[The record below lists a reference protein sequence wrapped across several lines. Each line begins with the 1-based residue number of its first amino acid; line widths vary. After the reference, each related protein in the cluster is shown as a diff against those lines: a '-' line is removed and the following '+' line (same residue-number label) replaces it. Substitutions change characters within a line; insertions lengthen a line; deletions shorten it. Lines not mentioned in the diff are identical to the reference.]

1 MRKDLVLLL
10 LILFIAAAAA
20 FAHTP
25 LLMIADNGDG
35 TLTVEGAFSTGAGAA
50 GIDFY
55 VKNKLEGKILLHQ
68 KFPESSTIEIEIPP
82 EPYYLVFDGGPG
94 HKIVKEGPAPPGGFT
109 KNVEAALL
117 QPEKSDASGIPVPIP
132 VLIVIVVIAAILVFL
147 IPKISK
153 KKSSLNKKPKRG

>member
-1 MRKDLVLLL
+1 MKNHVFLLL
-10 LILFIAAAAA
+10 LILFIAAVPA

-25 LLMIADNGDG
+25 LLMLLDNEDG
-35 TLTVEGAFSTGAGAA
+35 TLTVKGGFSTGAGAA
-50 GIDFY
+50 GVDFY

-68 KFPESSTIEIEIPP
+68 KFPESSIIEIEIPP

-109 KNVEAALL
+109 NNVEAASL
-117 QPEKSDASGIPVPIP
+117 QPEKSDVSGIPVPLPI
-132 VLIVIVVIAAILVFL
+132 LIVIVVIAAILVFL

-153 KKSSLNKKPKRG
+153 KR